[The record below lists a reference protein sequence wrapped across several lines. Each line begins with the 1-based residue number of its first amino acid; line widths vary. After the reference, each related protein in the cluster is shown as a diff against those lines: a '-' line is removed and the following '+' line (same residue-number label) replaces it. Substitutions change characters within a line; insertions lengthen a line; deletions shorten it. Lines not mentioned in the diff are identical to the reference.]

1 MNKIF
6 KKIIIIFL
14 VLVLF
19 TNPSNTQQPPSTFAD
34 LVEKLTPAVV
44 NISATRVIETKQTPF
59 PFQFPPGSPFE
70 DFFKEFDQGRTQ
82 KRKTTALGSGFI
94 IDKDGTI
101 ITNNHVVQSA
111 EGILIKLT
119 NGKEYEAKLLG
130 TDKDTD
136 IAVLKIN
143 TKDKIS
149 FVNFADS
156 EKARVGDWV
165 IAIGNP
171 FGLGGTVTKG
181 IISAR
186 NRDINMGR
194 IDDFIQTDAPINQ
207 GNSGGPL
214 FNMKGEVVGINT
226 AIFSQSGG
234 SVGIGFA
241 IPANSAKKVIDQIA
255 QFGETK
261 RGYIGVRIQD
271 VTKEI
276 AESLGLKDQ
285 EGSLISSIAKGGPA
299 DKAGI
304 EAGDVV
310 LEFDGKKVESTR
322 KLQRIVG
329 ETPIKKSVEIKVWRN
344 KKLLSKQI
352 NVERLEGAAE
362 YKENQSPV
370 ASAALSVKELGV
382 KIRNISQQDVSKRQ
396 TLKDKNG
403 VIISEI
409 EKDGPVSLLPIN
421 EGDVIVAV
429 ANVQITNTK
438 TFDDLFKR
446 ELRKNLNSILLTI
459 FDTNNQTKFIG
470 VKIK

>member
-1 MNKIF
+1 MNKIL
-6 KKIIIIFL
+6 KKIITVIL
-14 VLVLF
+14 VLVFF
-19 TNPSNTQQPPSTFAD
+19 TNSSNTQQPPSTFAD

-276 AESLGLKDQ
+276 AESLGLKNQ

-310 LEFDGKKVESTR
+310 LEFDGKKVENTR

-352 NVERLEGAAE
+352 NVERLEEAAE
-362 YKENQSPV
+362 YKESQRPV
-370 ASAALSVKELGV
+370 ASSTLSVKELGV

-396 TLKDKNG
+396 ALKDKNG